1 MPLNNAYLPKVDGL
15 QTETSPISA
24 DPRSLSDCVDIISDV
39 EDSIEARHGHPSV
52 YFQNVYGPFSSNQNP
67 IDLYAYRNETEK
79 VFVCLY
85 KGTDNI
91 YRYRQV
97 LTPTEE
103 IDENSNYEAI
113 SIIDN
118 KSITRLSSVNS
129 KPTAFAH
136 DERLLFLT
144 DYGVFYNSYSNYA
157 QTPEK
162 VDFPVIRTAN
172 VKSRWLPADTS
183 FTDAE
188 QENRHWLVPGFQVNV
203 KIVIEIDA
211 KQTEK
216 GERVLLSP
224 PSKIYEVKN
233 FNLSNIDNSKRTS
246 NTLVTITGVRLSHI
260 PANSDYTVKFYRT
273 PQFPIGESPITE
285 YFYAGEEKQAQI
297 QYSGNSLST
306 TSDRMVGITITPNGL
321 TMYVADYDL
330 ASGHVDILK
339 YNLSTAFDL
348 STATSGGTTDNK
360 FTPQYDMCYKSNGTS
375 LFRLAG
381 TGSSL
386 TVYEHA
392 MSTDYDVTT
401 ANSSAISNKLIGNT
415 VELSGI
421 KQLPKG
427 LTFSNDGKYFYV
439 SGGLAGIYDP
449 SGIAQFTMSTPW
461 DITTA
466 TYTRFLELSEIDDT
480 IISIRFDSTGEYLI
494 LLGRGTSNSQDALYI
509 LELDEPWNISK
520 ASYIYSTAIS
530 GTSPTCFFNSMVL
543 SSNGDYLYICDD
555 TSEKVYQ
562 YNVNDISGAV
572 YLTANDDVVTTLEH
586 LYNDT
591 SQGGF
596 SITNHLPIPAK
607 NVTEFLNYYIY
618 SCITPPTIS
627 QFGLKQLPKDGDTL
641 TLRLSGAA
649 GVTAKEKTITFKN
662 IAGLTGFDEVEIA
675 ANATSLTSNYLSTE
689 DDLTFT
695 GLRSTQALDTVVRIV
710 PGTGQGEVPAYGR
723 ITQYGSPGDAGAPP
737 TTSAVLRVIPNTEGF
752 DINKFPQPGVAAVV
766 SSTGKVRLLFS
777 YASYRRVSAS
787 GGFIDF
793 EGCVSVGG
801 YMPQGITYVGDYY
814 MYALNVENLE
824 TQLVTSAGVNTT
836 TSNLSL
842 YYGDGSN
849 YLSLLPCK
857 NSLPFPVASPSP
869 ITTTAG
875 ATALFDGSGSDFL
888 VNPLYVG
895 LLNKPQ
901 GKLLDDMA
909 IAIADSFQNL
919 MNDSNSAIIS
929 CTGGESRENGVVN
942 VEILDPTYEIIEFRR
957 GANSTD
963 IYEPAIET
971 TNTEFAR
978 SEDEKSAF
986 VISKQNN
993 PELIPYGGTSD
1004 IAGPYVTTKVGNPD
1018 KAIVACASTKDSVYF
1033 LKEDGIAR
1041 LSLVPGALV
1050 PLVDSIFIFDNTTFC
1065 VSAGSVQNLQDSI
1078 VFLAQD
1084 GVYRLSGTSI
1094 QKLSIAIE
1102 REVKTAISECRSVN
1116 KQNDIRSFANDAKG
1130 LYGLTIPLTGANFV
1144 TYVLSTNTMR
1154 WTKWSN
1160 TWKGA
1165 VVDQDGRLTTHIGD
1179 ATDNGLRQDKYTNG
1193 NPYNPVDQID
1203 DNISLNGF
1211 SATDTGNVRSFDESN
1226 LGLACNRLGSKQVY
1240 YRQNDGTLTKVT
1252 VQVVDSNN
1260 VNITF
1265 PSAPPTFNNG
1275 DSLVAGVN
1283 VSLTF
1288 NPFTNNNSSD
1298 LKMFSGFHIHTLSN
1312 VKDLK
1317 CSFRTEAR
1325 NTFSTV
1331 TSFSV
1336 SPTDRNVYRC
1346 NIPLEAVRGRY
1357 LYRKID
1363 HVRPFEIF
1371 SMPAQAIVF
1380 RDTGSTRV
1388 NKENG

>member
-15 QTETSPISA
+15 QTEASPIST
-24 DPRSLSDCVDIISDV
+24 DPRSLADCVDIISDV

-113 SIIDN
+113 DIIDN
-118 KSITRLSSVNS
+118 KSITRLSPVNS

-144 DYGVFYNSYSNYA
+144 DYGVFYNSYSNYF

-216 GERVLLSP
+216 GERTLFSP

-246 NTLVTITGVRLSHI
+246 NTLVRITGVRLSHI

-297 QYSGNSLST
+297 QYSGNTLST
-306 TSDRMVGITITPNGL
+306 TSDRMVGITITPDGS
-321 TMYVADYDL
+321 TVYVADESQEFATL
-330 ASGHVDILK
+330 QQINILK
-339 YNLSTAFDL
+339 YNLSTPFDL
-348 STATSGGTTDNK
+348 STATFGGATNNK
-360 FTPQYDMCYKSNGTS
+360 FTSLYKPQYDMCYKSDGSS
-375 LFRLAG
+375 LFRLIDDG
-381 TGSSL
+381 TSMRVLEHSL
-386 TVYEHA
+386 
-392 MSTDYDVTT
+392 STDYDVTT
-401 ANSSAISNKLIGNT
+401 ASSSPIANKLIGT
-415 VELSGI
+415 ISELSGI
-421 KQLPKG
+421 RQLPQG

-449 SGIAQFTMSTPW
+449 AGIAQFTMSSPW
-461 DITTA
+461 DISTA
-466 TYTRFLELSEIDDT
+466 TYTRFLDLSEIDEVPDN
-480 IISIRFDSTGEYLI
+480 IQFNSTGEYII
-494 LLGRGTSNSQDALYI
+494 LLGSGTSNSQDALYI
-509 LELDEPWNISK
+509 LELDVPWDISK

-596 SITNHLPIPAK
+596 SVTNHIPIPAK

-662 IAGLTGFDEVEIA
+662 SAALTGFDEVEIA
-675 ANATSLTSNYLSTE
+675 ANATSLSSNYLTTE
-689 DDLTFT
+689 NDLTFT
-695 GLRSTQALDTVVRIV
+695 GLRASEALDTFVRIV
-710 PGTGQGEVPAYGR
+710 PGTGQGQVTPYGR
-723 ITQYGSPGDAGAPP
+723 ITSYEGVLASGSN
-737 TTSAVLRVIPNTEGF
+737 AVVRIVPNTEGF
-752 DINKFPQPGVAAVV
+752 DINKFNQPGVAAIV
-766 SSTGKVRLLFS
+766 SASGEIVLLFS
-777 YASYRRVSAS
+777 YSNYRRVSAS
-787 GGFIDF
+787 SGFIDF
-793 EGCVSVGG
+793 EGGVSVGKA
-801 YMPQGITYVGDYY
+801 MPSTKVTGTFY

-824 TQLVTSAGVNTT
+824 TTLPTSAGVNTT

-842 YYGDGSN
+842 YYGNGSS

-869 ITTTAG
+869 VGTSSFG
-875 ATALFDGSGSDFL
+875 YSGSDL
-888 VNPLYVG
+888 VVNPFYTG

-942 VEILDPTYEIIEFRR
+942 VEILDSTYEIIEFRR

-963 IYEPAIET
+963 IYEPVIET

-978 SEDEKSAF
+978 SEDEKSSF

-1050 PLVDSIFIFDNTTFC
+1050 PLVDSIFVFDNTTFC
-1065 VSAGSVQNLQDSI
+1065 VSAGSIQNLQDSI

-1094 QKLSIAIE
+1094 QKLSMAIE
-1102 REVKTAISECRSVN
+1102 REIKKAISECRAVG
-1116 KQNDIRSFANDAKG
+1116 KQGDIRSFANDAKG
-1130 LYGLTIPLTGANFV
+1130 LYGLTIPLTGANYI
-1144 TYVLSTNTMR
+1144 TYVLSINTMK
-1154 WTKWSN
+1154 WSKWSN
-1160 TWKGA
+1160 AWKGA

-1179 ATDNGLRQDKYTNG
+1179 ATNNGLRQDKYTNG
-1193 NPYNPVDQID
+1193 NPVNPVDQID
-1203 DNISLNGF
+1203 DNISLSGF
-1211 SATDTGNVRSFDESN
+1211 APTDTDNVRNFAET
-1226 LGLACNRLGSKQVY
+1226 GIGFACNRLGNKQVY
-1240 YRQNDGTLTKVT
+1240 YRQNDSTLTKVT
-1252 VQVVDSNN
+1252 VAIVDNDE

-1265 PSAPPTFNNG
+1265 PSTPPTFNNG
-1275 DSLVAGVN
+1275 DSLVVGIN

-1288 NPFTNNNSSD
+1288 NPFTNGNPSD
-1298 LKMFSGFHIHTLSN
+1298 LKMFSGFHIHTVEN

-1371 SMPAQAIVF
+1371 TMPAQAIVF

>member
-39 EDSIEARHGHPSV
+39 EDSIEARHGHPSIK
-52 YFQNVYGPFSSNQNP
+52 FNTLPYGALTSNQTP
-67 IDLYAYRNETEK
+67 TGLYAYRNEDEK
-79 VFVCLY
+79 IFVCLY
-85 KGTDNI
+85 RGSDNI
-91 YRYRQV
+91 SRYR
-97 LTPTEE
+97 LISTSTEE
-103 IDENSNYEAI
+103 VQPDSTIYSP
-113 SIIDN
+113 SVIDN
-118 KSITRLSSVNS
+118 KSITRLTPVNTN
-129 KPTAFAH
+129 PTSFAH

-144 DYGVFYNSYSNYA
+144 DYGVFYTSYSNYS
-157 QTPEK
+157 QIPEK

-172 VKSRWLPADTS
+172 VKSIWLPADTS
-183 FTDAE
+183 FTNAE

-224 PSKIYEVKN
+224 PSKIYEAKN

-246 NTLVTITGVRLSHI
+246 NTLVKITDVSLSHT

-273 PQFPIGESPITE
+273 PQFPIGEPPITE
-285 YFYAGEEKQAQI
+285 YYYAGEI
-297 QYSGNSLST
+297 
-306 TSDRMVGITITPNGL
+306 
-321 TMYVADYDL
+321 
-330 ASGHVDILK
+330 
-339 YNLSTAFDL
+339 
-348 STATSGGTTDNK
+348 
-360 FTPQYDMCYKSNGTS
+360 
-375 LFRLAG
+375 
-381 TGSSL
+381 
-386 TVYEHA
+386 
-392 MSTDYDVTT
+392 
-401 ANSSAISNKLIGNT
+401 
-415 VELSGI
+415 
-421 KQLPKG
+421 
-427 LTFSNDGKYFYV
+427 
-439 SGGLAGIYDP
+439 
-449 SGIAQFTMSTPW
+449 
-461 DITTA
+461 
-466 TYTRFLELSEIDDT
+466 
-480 IISIRFDSTGEYLI
+480 
-494 LLGRGTSNSQDALYI
+494 
-509 LELDEPWNISK
+509 
-520 ASYIYSTAIS
+520 
-530 GTSPTCFFNSMVL
+530 
-543 SSNGDYLYICDD
+543 
-555 TSEKVYQ
+555 
-562 YNVNDISGAV
+562 NDISNEI

-596 SITNHLPIPAK
+596 SVTNHQPIPAK

-627 QFGLKQLPKDGDTL
+627 QFGLKQLPKDGETL
-641 TLRLSGAA
+641 TLRLTGAT
-649 GVTAKEKTITFKN
+649 GVIPKEKTITFKN
-662 IAGLTGFDEVEIA
+662 SPNLNNPSEVKIA
-675 ANATSLTSNYLSTE
+675 ANATSLTSNYLSNE

-695 GLRSTQALDTVVRIV
+695 GLRSTQGLDTAVRIV

-723 ITQYGSPGDAGAPP
+723 ITGYSFPG
-737 TTSAVLRVIPNTEGF
+737 SAVFRVVPDTEGF
-752 DINKFPQPGVAAVV
+752 DINKFPQPGVAVIV
-766 SSTGKVRLLFS
+766 SSDGKVRLLFPYS
-777 YASYRRVSAS
+777 SYRRVSAS
-787 GGFIDF
+787 SGFIDF
-793 EGCVSVGG
+793 EGSVSVGRPT
-801 YMPQGITYVGDYY
+801 PQGTGYSGSFY

-824 TQLVTSAGVNTT
+824 TTLPTSAGVNTT

-869 ITTTAG
+869 VTTTEG
-875 ATALFDGSGSDFL
+875 ATALFEPDFDFL
-888 VNPLYVG
+888 VNPFYVG

-909 IAIADSFQNL
+909 IAIADAFQNL

-957 GANSTD
+957 GTNSTD
-963 IYEPAIET
+963 IYEPVIGT
-971 TNTEFAR
+971 DDTEFAR
-978 SEDEKSAF
+978 SEDDKGAF

-1084 GVYRLSGTSI
+1084 GVYTLSGTSI
-1094 QKLSIAIE
+1094 QKLSMAIE
-1102 REVKTAISECRSVN
+1102 REIKKAISECRAVG
-1116 KQNDIRSFANDAKG
+1116 KQGDIRSFANDAKG

-1144 TYVLSTNTMR
+1144 TYILSINTMR

-1211 SATDTGNVRSFDESN
+1211 TPTDTDNVRNFAET
-1226 LGLACNRLGSKQVY
+1226 GIGFACSRFGSKQVY

-1252 VQVVDSNN
+1252 IAIVGNN
-1260 VNITF
+1260 EVNITF
-1265 PSAPPTFNNG
+1265 PSTPPTFNNG
-1275 DSLVAGVN
+1275 DSLVVGVN

-1288 NPFTNNNSSD
+1288 NPFTNGNPSD
-1298 LKMFSGFHIHTLSN
+1298 LKMFSGFHIHTVEN

-1336 SPTDRNVYRC
+1336 SPTDRTVYRC

-1357 LYRKID
+1357 LYRKVD

-1371 SMPAQAIVF
+1371 TMPAQAIIF
-1380 RDTGSTRV
+1380 RNTGSTRV
-1388 NKENG
+1388 NKESS